1 MKKRTLLFL
10 ALCSL
15 IFLTACGTLKDE
27 KKETTKTLTCSQDM
41 SDELEGLGTWT
52 SQIKFIYQDDKM
64 NSANLKMVINIENKE
79 ITEDQMKIFEDSLK
93 SECSSTDY
101 SSCDVSRAGNTVT
114 FLASGSAEIAGSD
127 YSDKLTFDEAKSM
140 LETDGFT
147 CE

>member
-1 MKKRTLLFL
+1 MKKRKLLFL
-10 ALCSL
+10 SLCGL
-15 IFLTACGTLKDE
+15 IFLTACGTSNDD
-27 KKETTKTLTCSQDM
+27 KKETTKTLKCSQDM

-52 SQIKFIYQDDKM
+52 SQIEFVYKSDKM
-64 NSANLKMVINIENKE
+64 DSANLKMVIDIENKD
-79 ITEDQMKIFEDSLK
+79 ITEDQMKVFEDSLK

-101 SSCDVSRAGNTVT
+101 SSCDVSRTGNKVT
-114 FLASGSAEIAGSD
+114 FLASGTAEIAGSD